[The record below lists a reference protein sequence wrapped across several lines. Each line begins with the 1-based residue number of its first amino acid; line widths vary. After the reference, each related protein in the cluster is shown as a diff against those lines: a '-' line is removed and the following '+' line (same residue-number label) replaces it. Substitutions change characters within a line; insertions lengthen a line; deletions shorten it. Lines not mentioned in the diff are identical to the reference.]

1 MIESS
6 RHNLMFCH
14 QYPTGA
20 CVTGNSEV
28 RSLQDNVSSLIL
40 SGHLIVRSGGDGQP
54 PGGRGLG
61 WSGMV
66 NSSEVLINVV
76 INDKRKRLTRLGQT
90 ASGQGQVVLTHLAQT
105 VHHQRRSTTSPTR
118 VLTRNVVSLSLSLW
132 ESQSQD
138 EPIERRVG
146 EGGES
151 QGRSV
156 MDRIGVEPTGHI
168 TPRETGLTSAVV
180 LNHERTEDVVN
191 RDSLI

>member
-1 MIESS
+1 
-6 RHNLMFCH
+6 
-14 QYPTGA
+14 
-20 CVTGNSEV
+20 
-28 RSLQDNVSSLIL
+28 
-40 SGHLIVRSGGDGQP
+40 
-54 PGGRGLG
+54 
-61 WSGMV
+61 MV